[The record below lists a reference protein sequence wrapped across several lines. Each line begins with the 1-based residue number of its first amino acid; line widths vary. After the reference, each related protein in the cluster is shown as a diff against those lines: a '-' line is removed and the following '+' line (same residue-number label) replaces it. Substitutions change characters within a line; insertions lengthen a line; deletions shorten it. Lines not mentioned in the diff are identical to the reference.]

1 MVAPDFASQQS
12 APAICLNLP
21 QSPIKKI
28 YARDTASM
36 LTRRRSGNIRDDVS
50 LGSIRGRILRR
61 GLNLRRIARGATSI
75 LAGLLA
81 VAYLAPLVHSSL
93 QGWLE
98 AQGPTF
104 SAFRY
109 TEPLMSNL
117 AEVTQTGAFVF
128 TAGFF
133 IGAALLL
140 WIDYALRRR
149 TQEMGLILVGIGLG
163 TFVIGIGIY
172 LFPATSAFQSASG
185 TRSTQQPGP
194 DEPLVWSRTPILGS
208 TKDANG
214 TIYAHT
220 IGIVGK
226 NIGAESIQLDD
237 IYIVSEI
244 TGARI
249 DLKVQIPNEGTIAP
263 NETNPIPPDAFIQL
277 SSDEFNPTAGV
288 SEKDFLR
295 DWGAISFVAEYGGR
309 KHQTSFGHATVE
321 ALFDS
326 QRPNFVPP
334 QVSRRSHPVD
344 TAVGAAPPMEQ
355 AVQSV
360 SPMSGDSLKRKRELL
375 HAYAETIDGPLAT
388 AVQQG
393 RAISDDWNALG
404 GLTTQQFYV
413 QLVVF
418 NTDMTATYA
427 RIDDLRRR
435 FQVEDATLAGLTNW
449 TFDKILDKTAALTTE
464 LPSLFSQDDK
474 SARETLL
481 DNGSFVEW
489 AAAIDDLE
497 RWIATTRKLVA
508 DKIKVYD
515 SVADSGPAH

>member
-1 MVAPDFASQQS
+1 MV
-12 APAICLNLP
+12 
-21 QSPIKKI
+21 
-28 YARDTASM
+28 
-36 LTRRRSGNIRDDVS
+36 
-50 LGSIRGRILRR
+50 
-61 GLNLRRIARGATSI
+61 
-75 LAGLLA
+75 AGLLA
-81 VAYLAPLVHSSL
+81 AAYLAPLVHFSL

-98 AQGPTF
+98 ADGPAY

-109 TEPLMSNL
+109 TEPVMSSL
-117 AEVTQTGAFVF
+117 AEITQTAPFIF

-140 WIDYALRRR
+140 WIEYALRRR
-149 TQEMGLILVGIGLG
+149 TQDMGLILVGIGLG
-163 TFVIGIGIY
+163 TFVVGIGIY
-172 LFPATSAFQSASG
+172 LFPATSAFQSAIG
-185 TRSTQQPGP
+185 TRSSPAQPGA

-226 NIGAESIQLDD
+226 NIGAEDVQLDN
-237 IYIVSEI
+237 IYIVSDI
-244 TGARI
+244 TGTRV
-249 DLKVQIPNEGTIAP
+249 DLKVQIPNEGTIPAKD
-263 NETNPIPPDAFIQL
+263 TNPIPADAFIQL
-277 SSDEFNPTAGV
+277 SSDEFNPTVGV

-295 DWGAISFVAEYGGR
+295 DWGAISFVAEYGGQ
-309 KHQTSFGHATVE
+309 KHQTSFGHATIE
-321 ALFDS
+321 ALFDA

-334 QVSRRSHPVD
+334 QVSRKSQPTLV
-344 TAVGAAPPMEQ
+344 AGVPAMEQ
-355 AVQSV
+355 AVQSA
-360 SPMSGDSLKRKRELL
+360 SPISGDSLRRKRELL
-375 HAYAETIDGPLAT
+375 HAYAEAIDGPVTA

-418 NTDMTATYA
+418 NTDMTATFA

-435 FQVEDATLAGLTNW
+435 FQVEDATLDGLTNW

-464 LPSLFSQDDK
+464 LPPLFSLDDK

-497 RWIATTRKLVA
+497 LWIATTRKLVA
-508 DKIKVYD
+508 DKVKVYD
-515 SVADSGPAH
+515 SVADSGAAH

>member
-1 MVAPDFASQQS
+1 
-12 APAICLNLP
+12 
-21 QSPIKKI
+21 
-28 YARDTASM
+28 
-36 LTRRRSGNIRDDVS
+36 
-50 LGSIRGRILRR
+50 
-61 GLNLRRIARGATSI
+61 

-81 VAYLAPLVHSSL
+81 AAYLAPLIHFSL

-98 AQGPTF
+98 AQGF
-104 SAFRY
+104 ALSAFGY
-109 TEPLMSNL
+109 TEPVMSKL
-117 AEVTQTGAFVF
+117 AEITQSASFVF

-149 TQEMGLILVGIGLG
+149 TQDMGLILVGIGLG
-163 TFVIGIGIY
+163 TFVVGLGIY
-172 LFPATSAFQSASG
+172 LFPATSAFQSATGAPSSPAQ
-185 TRSTQQPGP
+185 TRS

-208 TKDANG
+208 SKDSDG

-226 NIGAESIQLDD
+226 NIGTEDVQLDD
-237 IYIVSEI
+237 IYIVSDI
-244 TGARI
+244 TGARL
-249 DLKVQIPNEGTIAP
+249 DLKVQIPNEGIITAK
-263 NETNPIPPDAFIQL
+263 ETNPIPPDAFIQL
-277 SSDEFNPTAGV
+277 SSDEFNPTVGV

-295 DWGAISFVAEYGGR
+295 DWGAISFVAEYGGQ
-309 KHQTSFGHATVE
+309 KHQTSFGHATIE
-321 ALFDS
+321 ALFDA

-334 QVSRRSHPVD
+334 QVSRKPPSVVA
-344 TAVGAAPPMEQ
+344 AVAAVPPMEQ
-355 AVQSV
+355 AVQSA
-360 SPMSGDSLKRKRELL
+360 SPLSGDSIRRKRDLL
-375 HAYAETIDGPLAT
+375 HAYEEAIDGPVMA

-418 NTDMTATYA
+418 NTDMTATFA

-435 FQVEDATLAGLTNW
+435 FQVEDATLAGLTDW

-464 LPSLFSQDDK
+464 LPPLFSQDDK

-489 AAAIDDLE
+489 AGAIDDLE
-497 RWIATTRKLVA
+497 RWVATTRKLVA

-515 SVADSGPAH
+515 SVADSGAAH

>member
-1 MVAPDFASQQS
+1 V
-12 APAICLNLP
+12 
-21 QSPIKKI
+21 
-28 YARDTASM
+28 
-36 LTRRRSGNIRDDVS
+36 
-50 LGSIRGRILRR
+50 
-61 GLNLRRIARGATSI
+61 
-75 LAGLLA
+75 AGLLA
-81 VAYLAPLVHSSL
+81 AAYLAPLVHFSL

-98 AQGPTF
+98 AEGPTY

-109 TEPLMSNL
+109 TEPVMSSL
-117 AEVTQTGAFVF
+117 AEFTQTASFIF

-149 TQEMGLILVGIGLG
+149 TQEMGLILVSIGLG
-163 TFVIGIGIY
+163 TFVVGIGIY
-172 LFPATSAFQSASG
+172 LFPATSAFQSAIG
-185 TRSTQQPGP
+185 TRSAPTQPGA

-226 NIGAESIQLDD
+226 NIGAEDVQLDN
-237 IYIVSEI
+237 IYIVSDI
-244 TGARI
+244 TGTRI
-249 DLKVQIPNEGTIAP
+249 DLKVQIPNEGTIPAK
-263 NETNPIPPDAFIQL
+263 ETNPIPPDAFIQL

-295 DWGAISFVAEYGGR
+295 DWGAISFVAEYGGQ
-309 KHQTSFGHATVE
+309 KHQTSFGHATIE
-321 ALFDS
+321 ALFDA

-334 QVSRRSHPVD
+334 QVSRKSPMMA
-344 TAVGAAPPMEQ
+344 AVGTVPAMEQ
-355 AVQSV
+355 AVQSA
-360 SPMSGDSLKRKRELL
+360 SPISGDSLKRKRELL
-375 HAYAETIDGPLAT
+375 HAYAEAIDGPVTA

-418 NTDMTATYA
+418 NTDMTATFA

-435 FQVEDATLAGLTNW
+435 FQVEDATLDGLTNW

-464 LPSLFSQDDK
+464 LPPLFSLDDR

-515 SVADSGPAH
+515 SVADSGAPH

>member
-1 MVAPDFASQQS
+1 M
-12 APAICLNLP
+12 
-21 QSPIKKI
+21 
-28 YARDTASM
+28 
-36 LTRRRSGNIRDDVS
+36 
-50 LGSIRGRILRR
+50 RGRILGR
-61 GLNLRRIARGATSI
+61 GLNLRRIPRGVTSI
-75 LAGLLA
+75 LAGVLA
-81 VAYLAPLVHSSL
+81 AAYLAPLVHFSL
-93 QGWLE
+93 QGWLDL
-98 AQGPTF
+98 

-109 TEPLMSNL
+109 TEPVMSKL
-117 AEVTQTGAFVF
+117 AEITQTASFVF

-140 WIDYALRRR
+140 WIEYALRRR

-163 TFVIGIGIY
+163 TFVVGIGIY
-172 LFPATSAFQSASG
+172 LFPATSAFQSAMG
-185 TRSTQQPGP
+185 TRSSSEQARS

-208 TKDANG
+208 TKDADG

-226 NIGAESIQLDD
+226 NIGTEDVQLDD
-237 IYIVSEI
+237 IYIVSDI
-244 TGARI
+244 TGARL
-249 DLKVQIPNEGTIAP
+249 DLKVQIPNEGTIPA

-277 SSDEFNPTAGV
+277 SSDEFNPTVGV
-288 SEKDFLR
+288 SEKDFVR
-295 DWGAISFVAEYGGR
+295 DWGAISFVAEYGGQ
-309 KHQTSFGHATVE
+309 KHQTSFGHATIE
-321 ALFDS
+321 ALFDA

-334 QVSRRSHPVD
+334 QVSRKSQPMVAAV
-344 TAVGAAPPMEQ
+344 TAVPP
-355 AVQSV
+355 VQSV
-360 SPMSGDSLKRKRELL
+360 VAAVPPVQPASPLSSDSLKRKRDLL
-375 HAYAETIDGPLAT
+375 RAYAEAIDGPLA
-388 AVQQG
+388 AALQQG
-393 RAISDDWNALG
+393 RTISDDWNALG

-418 NTDMTATYA
+418 NTDMTATFA

-435 FQVEDATLAGLTNW
+435 FQAEDATLAGLTDW

-464 LPSLFSQDDK
+464 LPPLFSQDDK

-508 DKIKVYD
+508 DKIKLYD
-515 SVADSGPAH
+515 SVADSGAAH

>member
-1 MVAPDFASQQS
+1 V
-12 APAICLNLP
+12 
-21 QSPIKKI
+21 
-28 YARDTASM
+28 
-36 LTRRRSGNIRDDVS
+36 G
-50 LGSIRGRILRR
+50 R
-61 GLNLRRIARGATSI
+61 GLNLRRIPRGVTSI

-81 VAYLAPLVHSSL
+81 AAYVAPLVHFSL

-98 AQGPTF
+98 AQGLTLT
-104 SAFRY
+104 AFRY
-109 TEPLMSNL
+109 TEPAMSEL
-117 AEVTQTGAFVF
+117 SEITQTAAFVF

-140 WIDYALRRR
+140 WIEYALRRR

-163 TFVIGIGIY
+163 TFVVGIGIY
-172 LFPATSAFQSASG
+172 LFPTTSAFQSATGLPSSG
-185 TRSTQQPGP
+185 QQPRS

-208 TKDANG
+208 TKDADG

-226 NIGAESIQLDD
+226 NIGTEDVQLDD
-237 IYIVSEI
+237 IYVVSDI
-244 TGARI
+244 TGARV
-249 DLKVQIPNEGTIAP
+249 DLKVQIPNEGTIPAR
-263 NETNPIPPDAFIQL
+263 ETNPIPPDAFIQL
-277 SSDEFNPTAGV
+277 SSDEFNPTGGV

-295 DWGAISFVAEYGGR
+295 DWGAISFVAEYGGQ
-309 KHQTSFGHATVE
+309 KHQTSFNHATIE
-321 ALFDS
+321 ALFDA

-334 QVSRRSHPVD
+334 QVSRKPPP
-344 TAVGAAPPMEQ
+344 AVAAVAGVPPTEQMVQSAPPL
-355 AVQSV
+355 
-360 SPMSGDSLKRKRELL
+360 SGDSLKRKRDLL
-375 HAYAETIDGPLAT
+375 HAYAEAIDGPVAA

-393 RAISDDWNALG
+393 RTISDDWNALG

-418 NTDMTATYA
+418 NTDMTATFA

-435 FQVEDATLAGLTNW
+435 YQVEDATLAGLSDW

-464 LPSLFSQDDK
+464 LPPLFSQDDK

-497 RWIATTRKLVA
+497 RWTATTRKLVA

-515 SVADSGPAH
+515 SVADSGAAH

>member
-1 MVAPDFASQQS
+1 
-12 APAICLNLP
+12 LH
-21 QSPIKKI
+21 
-28 YARDTASM
+28 
-36 LTRRRSGNIRDDVS
+36 
-50 LGSIRGRILRR
+50 R
-61 GLNLRRIARGATSI
+61 GLNLRRIPRGATSI

-81 VAYLAPLVHSSL
+81 AAYLTPLVYSSL
-93 QGWLE
+93 QGWLD
-98 AQGPTF
+98 QGSSF

-109 TEPLMSNL
+109 TEPAMSGL
-117 AEVTQTGAFVF
+117 AEITQTTAFVF

-163 TFVIGIGIY
+163 TFIIGVGIY
-172 LFPATSAFQSASG
+172 LFPATAALQSANDS
-185 TRSTQQPGP
+185 RSTQQPGP

-208 TKDANG
+208 TKDADG

-226 NIGAESIQLDD
+226 NIGAEDIQLDD
-237 IYIVSEI
+237 LYIVSDI

-249 DLKVQIPNEGTIAP
+249 DLKVQIPNEGTIAA

-277 SSDEFNPTAGV
+277 SSDEFNPTVGV

-309 KHQTSFGHATVE
+309 KHKTSFGHTTVE

-334 QVSRRSHPVD
+334 QVSRRSLPGGAV
-344 TAVGAAPPMEQ
+344 VGAVPSMEQ
-355 AVQSV
+355 AVQSA
-360 SPMSGDSLKRKRELL
+360 SPLSGDSLKRKRELL
-375 HAYAETIDGPLAT
+375 HAYAEAIDGPLAT

-393 RAISDDWNALG
+393 RVISDDWNALG
-404 GLTTQQFYV
+404 GLTTEQFYV

-464 LPSLFSQDDK
+464 LPPLFSRDEK
-474 SARETLL
+474 SARETLI

-489 AAAIDDLE
+489 AAAIDDLD
-497 RWIATTRKLVA
+497 RWITTTRKVVA

-515 SVADSGPAH
+515 SVADSGAAH